1 MRSFWIVTT
10 LACAAIL
17 AGCEVVRDA
26 RSAQRYCAAWG
37 SAPAADN
44 ARPGAFAL
52 PDLVAFALTN
62 RPSMF
67 VRRLA
72 VDDAHLALRSIA
84 ADAPLVSDQPW
95 WTAVDASA
103 SFGHSESSRGA
114 HRRLHGRTD
123 GNAAGALSLDILVY
137 DFGRNAAAAREQA
150 ENVIAAEQ
158 QLLDEGYAV
167 FEEVAD
173 AYFTLLCSEDL
184 LDVARAQVE
193 SCAARLKQAEDRL
206 AAGEAQSLD
215 VLRAR
220 LDLTQ
225 AQEDVVAEQ
234 NDVAT
239 ARADLAVALG
249 TDADAIPDLRAARP
263 APEGVF
269 AATDASAA
277 ATTELALTNTPTM
290 AVARAKLRAAS
301 ARVDAAVADL
311 KPNVS
316 ASLSL
321 RWADPLW
328 YWNWGVDAAQSL
340 FTGWRRTTAVDRAVV
355 QMESAA
361 FEVDAAAQT
370 LAHAIELA
378 VAERDN
384 AREACTTAEASVAQA
399 KENFET
405 VAEQYRLGEASR
417 VDYTDA
423 ISSYAAAQGSRVRAF
438 YRGQIAESKL
448 FRLTG
453 RLPVW
458 GPDSEE
464 AL

>member
-1 MRSFWIVTT
+1 MFLRTIVTT
-10 LACAAIL
+10 LACAVAA
-17 AGCEVVRDA
+17 AGCGTVRDA
-26 RSAQRYCAAWG
+26 RSAQRFCEARGA
-37 SAPAADN
+37 APAAESP
-44 ARPGAFAL
+44 RPAVFTL
-52 PDLVAFALTN
+52 PELVDFALTN
-62 RPSMF
+62 RPSMV

-72 VDDAHLALRSIA
+72 VDDAHLALKA
-84 ADAPLVSDQPW
+84 VQADASLVSDAPW
-95 WTAVDASA
+95 WSAVDASA

-114 HRRLHGRTD
+114 QHLRKRTD
-123 GNAAGALSLDILVY
+123 GNATGALSLDILLY

-167 FEEVAD
+167 FESVAE
-173 AYFTLLCSEDL
+173 AYFTLLRNEDL
-184 LDVARAQVE
+184 LDVARAKVE
-193 SCAARLKQAEDRL
+193 SYAARLTQAEDRL
-206 AAGEAQSLD
+206 AAGEAQPLD

-225 AQEDVVAEQ
+225 AREDVVAVQ

-249 TDADAIPDLRAARP
+249 TDADAIPDLRAHRT

-316 ASLSL
+316 ASVSL
-321 RWADPLW
+321 RWVDPLW

-340 FTGWRRTTAVDRAVV
+340 FTGGRRTTAVERAVV

-361 FEVDAAAQT
+361 YELDEAGQT

-384 AREACTTAEASVAQA
+384 AREARVTAEASVAQA
-399 KENFET
+399 QENFET
-405 VAEQYRLGEASR
+405 VAEQYRQGEASR

-423 ISSYAAAQGSRVRAF
+423 ISASAEAQGSRVRAF

-453 RLPVW
+453 RLPVYQ
-458 GPDSEE
+458 PQDEE
-464 AL
+464 GE